1 MERNITQIYMSGK
14 LAPLS
19 FQKEGSI
26 SNASQMAFLQGNLSD
41 TLLSAVRTELIHSLY
56 SYQDTITVKNQVQ
69 PPLSSATSSHQ
80 LALVRAQAG
89 QMEASTVQSL

>member
-56 SYQDTITVKNQVQ
+56 
-69 PPLSSATSSHQ
+69 
-80 LALVRAQAG
+80 
-89 QMEASTVQSL
+89 